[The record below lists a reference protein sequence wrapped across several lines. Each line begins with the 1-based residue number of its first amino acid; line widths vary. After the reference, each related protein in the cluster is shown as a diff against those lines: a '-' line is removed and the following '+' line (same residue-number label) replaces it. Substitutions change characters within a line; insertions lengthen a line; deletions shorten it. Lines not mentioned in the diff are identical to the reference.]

1 MAIHAYDIEML
12 QRPVD
17 RGAPDNQ
24 GWCFGLPP
32 GIRQEQWPLDPNT
45 GYPLMHGFTLLLPDD
60 YRVHGPDRVALSF
73 FALATDHF
81 EESNKTLRAFFELPG
96 EQAPSDP
103 DLLPFWQAMQAEHA
117 HLHRM
122 EDILGGAYAVILLTQ
137 QEFDGPLCEPPR
149 FAGNR
154 HLSALPA
161 PRWLE
166 IGAAGAFC
174 GNDDEPDFSAPIEKD
189 YALKQLGEVPAND
202 LTFNRALH
210 WTARS
215 SDPNAGKP
223 PREGR
228 AAKES
233 GYQSFYYWHDGEIK
247 TENYRIHDW
256 AQGHQRNHIGG
267 TMRPIQ
273 AVPEFSP
280 YYIGFEEYLGGYN
293 FGSGNAQLDILEMKF
308 DWACD

>member
-1 MAIHAYDIEML
+1 MTIHAYDIEML
-12 QRPVD
+12 HRPAD
-17 RGAPDNQ
+17 RLAADNQ

-32 GIRQEQWPLDPNT
+32 GIGQEQWPLDPNT

-60 YRVHGPDRVALSF
+60 YRVHGPEHVALSF
-73 FALATDHF
+73 FALAIDHF
-81 EESNKTLRAFFELPG
+81 EESNDALQAFFKTPG
-96 EQAPSDP
+96 EQAPEDSE
-103 DLLPFWQAMQAEHA
+103 LLPFWQAKQSEHPR
-117 HLHRM
+117 LYRM

-137 QEFDGPLCEPPR
+137 AEFDGPLCEPPR
-149 FAGNR
+149 FHGNR
-154 HLSALPA
+154 LLSALPV

-174 GNDDEPDFSAPIEKD
+174 GNGDHPDFSAPIETS
-189 YALKQLGEVPAND
+189 YILKQLGEVPANE
-202 LTFNRALH
+202 LTFNRALR
-210 WTARS
+210 WSARS
-215 SDPNAGKP
+215 SDPNAGKS

-228 AAKES
+228 AAQET
-233 GYQSFYYWHDGEIK
+233 GYTSFFYWQEGEIK

-273 AVPEFSP
+273 GVPEFSP
-280 YYIGFEEYLGGYN
+280 CYIGFEEELGGYN
-293 FGSGNAQLDILEMKF
+293 FGGGNAQLDILEMKF

>member
-1 MAIHAYDIEML
+1 VTISAYDIEML
-12 QRPVD
+12 QRPAD
-17 RGAPDNQ
+17 RNAPDNQ

-32 GIRQEQWPLDPNT
+32 GIRQEQRPLDPNT
-45 GYPLMHGFTLLLPDD
+45 GYPLMHGFTLLLPED

-73 FALATDHF
+73 FALAIDHF
-81 EESNKTLRAFFELPG
+81 EESNASLQAFFASPG
-96 EQAPSDP
+96 GQAPNDP
-103 DLLPFWQAMQAEHA
+103 ELLPFWHAIQAEHP

-122 EDILGGAYAVILLTQ
+122 EDILGGSYAVILLTQ

-149 FAGNR
+149 FPGNR

-161 PRWLE
+161 PRWLQ

-174 GNDDEPDFSAPIEKD
+174 GNEDEPDFNASIEGNHV
-189 YALKQLGEVPAND
+189 LKQLGEVPAND
-202 LTFNRALH
+202 LMFNRALR
-210 WTARS
+210 WMPRN

-233 GYQSFYYWHDGEIK
+233 GYQSFYYWHNGDIK

-256 AQGHQRNHIGG
+256 AQGHQQNHIGG

-273 AVPEFSP
+273 AIPEFSP

-293 FGSGNAQLDILEMKF
+293 FGSGNAQLDIKDMKF
-308 DWACD
+308 DWACG